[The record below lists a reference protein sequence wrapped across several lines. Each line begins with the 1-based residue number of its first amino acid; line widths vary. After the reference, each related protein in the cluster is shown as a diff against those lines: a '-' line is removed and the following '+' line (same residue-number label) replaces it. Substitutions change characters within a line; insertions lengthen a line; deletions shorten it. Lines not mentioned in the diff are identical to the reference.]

1 MKLVYCMQSEDVASD
16 VNGLDDILNEPSMND
31 EVSVKL
37 TRGQLAI
44 IKSILSEHIQPKGYE
59 AIAFAYNLFSRL
71 NKALE
76 VNEWPSSS
84 KKRGEPIASTRM
96 GPVKSEDTE

>member
-1 MKLVYCMQSEDVASD
+1 MQSEDITSD
-16 VNGLDDILNEPSMND
+16 VDDLDDILNEPSMND

-76 VNEWPSSS
+76 VNEWPSSP

-96 GPVKSEDTE
+96 GPIKSEDTE

>member
-1 MKLVYCMQSEDVASD
+1 MQSEDVASD
-16 VNGLDDILNEPSMND
+16 VDDLDDILNEPTMND
-31 EVSVKL
+31 EVSVNL